1 MKTTFTYH
9 TINAESRKLVACSLF
24 LFTLL
29 FLSSCKKDNPIPATD
44 SVKEILKANIWKMT
58 SVTVDNTDKTAVY
71 SGLTLGFTDTNYS
84 TTNGGVVWPAN
95 GTWAFADA
103 TGKLITR
110 SDGLAISV
118 EEATTTKLSLK
129 LTWAAPTLGGGR
141 ASSVAG
147 VHVFVFGK

>member
-1 MKTTFTYH
+1 MKPIFNQKK
-9 TINAESRKLVACSLF
+9 IKACSLWLVACCLF
-24 LFTLL
+24 IGLL
-29 FLSSCKKDNPIPATD
+29 TMQSCGKKNDPQPETD
-44 SVKEILKANIWKMT
+44 RVMEILKANTWKMT
-58 SVTVDNTDKTAVY
+58 SVTVDNTDRTTVY
-71 SGLTLGFTDTNYS
+71 AGLTLSFTDTNYS
-84 TTNGGVVWPAN
+84 TTNGGVVWPTS

-129 LTWAAPTLGGGR
+129 LTWAETTLGGGR